1 MTDLGMEL
9 NMAYLS
15 KLNEEQRIAFMKAL
29 ASLAN
34 ADGKL
39 DPEEIDFIK
48 QVAVIY
54 GVPEKRIEEIL
65 QINDVDDVV
74 ESVKLIDN
82 RRAALELVKEMC
94 ILAHADNEL
103 SDKEVML
110 IGRVGQA
117 MGVEL
122 EKIEQISQWVIDR
135 VIWLEEARL
144 IFEEV

>member
-1 MTDLGMEL
+1 MSNLGMEM
-9 NMAYLS
+9 NMNILS
-15 KLNEEQRIAFMKAL
+15 KLNDNQRIAFMKAL

-39 DPEEIDFIK
+39 DKEEVEFI
-48 QVAVIY
+48 QDVAVIY
-54 GVPEKRIEEIL
+54 GVPQTRVQEIL
-65 QINDVDDVV
+65 QINNIDDVV
-74 ESVKLIDN
+74 NAVKIIDN
-82 RRAALELVKEMC
+82 RRAALELIKEMC

-103 SDKEVML
+103 SDSEVLL

-135 VIWLEEARL
+135 VIWLEEAKL
-144 IFEEV
+144 IFEEA